1 MLSTLEFHPVL
12 QKNLTVLGFEQATD
26 VQEQA
31 IPPLLE
37 GKDVL
42 ISAAT
47 GTGKTLAYLLPV
59 MQSLASNISPWK
71 TSQKSGPRALILLP
85 VRELAEQLLQLCKK
99 LSVDLNLQAVSL
111 VGGQDFKVQEK
122 ALASADIVIATPG
135 RLLPH
140 LENETVS
147 LVDLDLLV
155 LDEAD
160 RMLETGFKESLEN
173 IFNHCSGNPQTVLV
187 SATLPN
193 NIRKLSE
200 QMLQEPVR
208 IRIGHHRVEHENI
221 KQFIL
226 LSDDPA
232 HKDKQL
238 TWLLENEQYDKAVVF
253 TNSKTQ
259 AKRLD
264 GYLRYKKL
272 KVALLHGDVQQKG
285 RFATIEGFRKGTTRI
300 LVTTDLAARGL
311 DVEGVDLVVNVEMP
325 RKGDLY
331 VHRIGRTGRAGAEG
345 QAISLISP
353 SEWNL
358 MSSIERYLKLRFRRK
373 QIDSLMGSYKGPKKL
388 KSSGKAAGTK
398 KKKASQAKKKK
409 LKK

>member
-1 MLSTLEFHPVL
+1 MLSTIEFHPAL
-12 QKNLTVLGFEQATD
+12 QENLSLSNFEKATE

-37 GKDVL
+37 GKDIL

-47 GTGKTLAYLLPV
+47 GTGKTLAYLLPIL
-59 MQSLASNISPWK
+59 QSLIGSTSPEG
-71 TSQKSGPRALILLP
+71 QPRVLILVP
-85 VRELAEQLLQLCKK
+85 VRELAEQLSVQCEK
-99 LSVDLNLQAVSL
+99 LSADLELKATCL
-111 VGGQDFKVQEK
+111 VGGQDFKVQER
-122 ALASADIVIATPG
+122 ALSQADIVIATPG

-140 LENETVS
+140 LDNKSVS
-147 LVDLDLLV
+147 FHSLDVLVM
-155 LDEAD
+155 DEAD
-160 RMLETGFKESLEN
+160 RMLEAGFKESLGR
-173 IFNHCSGNPQTVLV
+173 ILQGTPDVHQTVLV

-193 NIRKLSE
+193 KVRQLAEQVLQDPVSIR
-200 QMLQEPVR
+200 V
-208 IRIGHHRVEHENI
+208 GHHREEHQNI
-221 KQFIL
+221 KQSIL
-226 LSDDPA
+226 LSDDVA

-238 TWLLENEQYDKAVVF
+238 CWLLQNEKFDKAVVF

-264 GYLRYKKL
+264 GYLRYHKL

-285 RFATIEGFRKGTTRI
+285 RFATIEGFRKGTTKI
-300 LVTTDLAARGL
+300 LVTTDLASRGL
-311 DVEGVDLVVNVEMP
+311 DVEGVELVINVEMP

-331 VHRIGRTGRAGAEG
+331 VHRIGRTGRAGSEG
-345 QAISLISP
+345 QAISLIMP

-373 QIDSLMGSYKGPKKL
+373 QIDELMGTYKGPKKL

-398 KKKASQAKKKK
+398 KKKTVAGKKKK
-409 LKK
+409 PKK